1 VEFAIRFVLIYPRP
15 NERKDATLEGETS
28 QNFENRFENVEA
40 ARKQTIQQGLTQQL
54 QLLFLASKNVK
65 IN

>member
-1 VEFAIRFVLIYPRP
+1 
-15 NERKDATLEGETS
+15 LEGETS
-28 QNFENRFENVEA
+28 QNFENLFENVGA